1 MSNRIGTVLR
11 IRALSERL
19 ALGALAQGRQE
30 AQRAD
35 ELVAARR
42 AAAQVRQPP
51 TTLTPLHLRALQL
64 QGLAGH
70 ELVSDAVL
78 LRDQAD
84 ARVDELQAELSRASV
99 RRKSV
104 ERLAERRG
112 AEAATAAR
120 IAADRTLDEMAL
132 LRRSRS

>member
-1 MSNRIGTVLR
+1 MSNRIATVLR
-11 IRALSERL
+11 IRALTERL
-19 ALGALAQGRQE
+19 AIGALAKGQQE
-30 AQRAD
+30 AARA
-35 ELVAARR
+35 EQLVAERR
-42 AAAQVRQPP
+42 AAAQVRQPR

-70 ELVSDAVL
+70 ELVADAVV

-84 ARVDELQAELSRASV
+84 GRVAQLQVERSQASM

-112 AEAATAAR
+112 AEAAIAAR
-120 IAADRTLDEMAL
+120 SAADRALDEAAV
-132 LRRSRS
+132 LRRRVP